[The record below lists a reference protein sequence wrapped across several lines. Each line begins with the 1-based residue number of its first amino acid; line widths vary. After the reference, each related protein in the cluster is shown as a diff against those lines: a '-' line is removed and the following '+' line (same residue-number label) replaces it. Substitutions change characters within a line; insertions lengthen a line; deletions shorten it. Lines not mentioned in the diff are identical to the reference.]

1 MEVNKI
7 LSKFDE
13 LIEEAK
19 QVKDKTIRIEG
30 KPFIYP
36 VGYFRLLSSTKA
48 LFSYLNTTTYNEI
61 LKEYSKEYSTGSAN
75 PGALQGILE
84 SAKRE
89 FAFGLLAH
97 PKIIATADSMEDFL
111 EQADYLLEQDYKD
124 AACVLV
130 GGVLEETLRS
140 MLENKYSSIQFNPKD
155 GIRKFNELLHK
166 QASAYD
172 KATFKLIDGYAEI
185 RNLAAHG
192 KYNEYDKNK
201 VREFIV
207 FTRNFISNWFA
218 VRLSINEI

>member
-1 MEVNKI
+1 MEIDKI

-19 QVKDKTIRIEG
+19 QVAEERDKNIEISG
-30 KPFIYP
+30 KSIISP
-36 VGYFRLLSSTKA
+36 VGYFKLLSSTKA
-48 LFSYLNTTTYNEI
+48 LFSYLNTTTYNEMI
-61 LKEYSKEYSTGSAN
+61 KEHCTDRVN
-75 PGALQGILE
+75 PGILQGILE

-89 FAFGLLAH
+89 FVFGLLAH
-97 PKIIATADSMEDFL
+97 PKIIATADSMEDLL

-140 MLENKYSSIQFNPKD
+140 MLENKYPSIKCNPKE
-155 GIRKFNELLHK
+155 GLRKFNELLHK

-172 KATFKLIDGYAEI
+172 KATFKLIDGYAEL

-192 KYNEYDKNK
+192 KYNQYTKDQ
-201 VREFIV
+201 VREFIL
-207 FTRNFISNWFA
+207 FARNFISNWFA
-218 VRLSINEI
+218 VRLSISEI

>member
-1 MEVNKI
+1 MEIDKI
-7 LSKFDE
+7 LSKFDD

-19 QVKDKTIRIEG
+19 QVAVERDKNIENSG
-30 KPFIYP
+30 ESIISP
-36 VGYFRLLSSTKA
+36 VGYFKLLSSTKA
-48 LFSYLNTTTYNEI
+48 LFSYLSTTTYNEMI
-61 LKEYSKEYSTGSAN
+61 KEHCTDRVN
-75 PGALQGILE
+75 PGILQGILE

-97 PKIIATADSMEDFL
+97 PKIIATADSMEDLL
-111 EQADYLLEQDYKD
+111 EQSDYLLEQDYKD

-140 MLENKYSSIQFNPKD
+140 MLENKYPSIKFNPKD
-155 GIRKFNELLHK
+155 GLRKFNELLHK

-172 KATFKLIDGYAEI
+172 KATFKLLDGYAEL

-192 KYNEYDKNK
+192 KYNQYTKDQ
-201 VREFIV
+201 VREFIL

-218 VRLSINEI
+218 VRLTLSEI